1 MGTTMKLGM
10 SNFTDLQNMLEQI
23 KLDHR
28 YKEGVEYGKPRPGH
42 AEGTVK
48 AHIAE
53 LEENLNILRDKKWL
67 LEGDFEKLMILI
79 HVHDTFKYASARNVS
94 IMAPNSHSTLAKNF
108 LAEFT
113 SDSDLLNIC
122 QYHDVGYS
130 IFRKLKTKG
139 VFDSTRLNEA
149 VNNIQDIELFLM
161 FAIIDSCT
169 KGKGREAI
177 KWLVSEVCSIY
188 PYCSVDADWI
198 IDPDYVPADGSW

>member
-1 MGTTMKLGM
+1 MNQVM
-10 SNFTDLQNMLEQI
+10 SEFNAYRGMLERI
-23 KLDHR
+23 KLDPR

-53 LEENLNILRDKKWL
+53 LEENLNVLRERNWL
-67 LEGDFEKLMILI
+67 MEGDYEKLMILI

-94 IMAPNSHSTLAKNF
+94 IVAPDSHSTLAKNF

-130 IFRKLKTKG
+130 IFRKFKNKG
-139 VFDSTRLNEA
+139 VFDSTRLNE
-149 VNNIQDIELFLM
+149 VINKIEDIELFLM

-177 KWLVSEVCSIY
+177 KWLVSEVCAVY
-188 PYCSVDADWI
+188 PFCSVDADWI
-198 IDPDYVPADGSW
+198 LDPDNIPTDGSW